1 MSPEPL
7 EPPAFAAYVAPAR
20 IRPQLWRLFLGIVL
34 VLAVYLLWLLAIG
47 LGLAAVL
54 GTAAAPLWFGRMV
67 VALDPAP
74 TLLLLSTFVG
84 LALGPMLAVRLLH
97 RRPAASLFGRGAR
110 VLRDFALSVAVVA
123 VVYGAAFLPWIWSF
137 DAVPNID
144 PVIWLLLLPLSI
156 LGVLVQTLSEEL
168 VFRGYMLQ
176 QLAARFRSPIV
187 WMVLPSALFG
197 LLHYNPLGYAG
208 NTWTVIA
215 VITVFGIAAADL
227 TRRTGSI
234 GAAWGIHF
242 ANNAFGLLILAT
254 SGSLPGLALWRTPY
268 QAGDAQAGAL
278 IVSDLVAVLL
288 VWLILSRLLRR

>member
-1 MSPEPL
+1 MAPEHL

-20 IRPQLWRLFLGIVL
+20 IRPQFWRLILGMLLVL
-34 VLAVYLLWLLAIG
+34 VVYLLWLLATG
-47 LGLAAVL
+47 LGLAAAL

-67 VALDPAP
+67 VAVDPTP
-74 TLLLLSTFVG
+74 TLLLLSTFAG

-110 VLRDFALSVAVVA
+110 VLRDFVLSVAVVA
-123 VVYGAAFLPWIWSF
+123 LVYGAAFLPWLWNF
-137 DAVPNID
+137 DAIPNLD
-144 PVIWLLLLPLSI
+144 PAIWLMLLPLSV

-176 QLAARFRSPIV
+176 QLAARFRSPLV

-197 LLHYNPLGYAG
+197 LLHYNPLGYGG

-242 ANNAFGLLILAT
+242 ANNSFGLLIVAT
-254 SGSLPGLALWRTPY
+254 SGALPGLALWRTPY
-268 QAGDAQAGAL
+268 RAGDAQAGAT
-278 IVSDLVAVLL
+278 IMFDLLSILV
-288 VWLILSRLLRR
+288 VWLILGRLLRR